1 MKPYNYYNK
10 YGMIFGVDLS
20 APSKSDPSK
29 PTVYQFFNYEQAKA
43 WVKKGFIG
51 CRFLCSEKR
60 ATLYNKSVII
70 QKDFNI

>member
-10 YGMIFGVDLS
+10 YGTIFGVDLS
-20 APSKSDPSK
+20 APNK
-29 PTVYQFFNYEQAKA
+29 PTVYQFFNYEQATA

-60 ATLYNKSVII
+60 ATLYSKSVII
-70 QKDFNI
+70 QEGF

>member
-20 APSKSDPSK
+20 APNK
-29 PTVYQFFNYEQAKA
+29 PTVYQFFNYEQATA
-43 WVKKGFIG
+43 WVKKGLIG

-70 QKDFNI
+70 QEGF